1 MGLDLLEF
9 VMSIEEHFGIEISD
23 KDAVYLNTHQEV
35 IDYLIKNLKIN
46 EKQSL
51 PCETQKAFY
60 RVRRVLIEI
69 ARIPRQTI
77 FPSARLEELLSQ
89 SERQRIW
96 KDLKKSLGIT
106 RWPRLGYPS
115 WIDRILWY
123 SALAVFFFLF
133 LTFAAL
139 LERVGIGF
147 VLAILLT
154 GTFAAL
160 VCHLTASFRTEIVP
174 AGYTAGDLAR
184 LIVVPEKTEKSTT
197 EQSEWTRERIEEDVR
212 AIIMRV
218 FGVRDFSDDSNFVRE
233 LGFG

>member
-1 MGLDLLEF
+1 MGVDLLEF
-9 VMSIEEHFGIEISD
+9 VMSIEEHFGIEISY
-23 KDAVYLNTHQEV
+23 KDTIYLNTPQEL
-35 IDYLIKNLKIN
+35 IDYLVKNLKIR
-46 EKQSL
+46 EKRLL
-51 PCETQKAFY
+51 PCSKQKAFY
-60 RVRRVLIEI
+60 QVRRVLIEI

-89 SERQRIW
+89 SERPRIW
-96 KDLKKSLGIT
+96 EDLKKSLGIT
-106 RWPRLGYPS
+106 SWPRLVYPS
-115 WIDRILWY
+115 WIDRIFWY

-174 AGYTAGDLAR
+174 AGYTVGELAR

-197 EQSEWTRERIEEDVR
+197 EQSEWTRKRIEKDVR

-218 FGVRDFSDDSNFVRE
+218 FGVRDFSDDSNFVYD